1 MELKFIENCRTIHDN
16 FNFEKMPKI
25 NEQSITSE
33 IIFTNESRRCV
44 LVKIKAYVDS
54 LENKGR
60 AEKINET
67 KSWHLK

>member
-1 MELKFIENCRTIHDN
+1 MNKVQPQKVFLQK
-16 FNFEKMPKI
+16 P
-25 NEQSITSE
+25 NE
-33 IIFTNESRRCV
+33 RRCV
-44 LVKIKAYVDS
+44 LINIKAYVDS